1 VDQQQ
6 NSRTIRHKMF
16 RDAAR
21 GRLYLRIEALAA
33 RLWIWTIPGRHFV
46 AICRTFSGST
56 ATRL

>member
-1 VDQQQ
+1 
-6 NSRTIRHKMF
+6 MF